1 MRRITHKKI
10 LLTIL
15 GITLILGGA
24 FFLWHTAAKNAW
36 ANFRNHQPFYAE
48 APIVVSPVPDIT
60 SSMQNAMATSPTTE
74 GVVTTT
80 SGTKVP
86 ILVFHII
93 RPSYPTDSQAVKN
106 LAQTPEIFDAEMK
119 YLQDSGYHVI
129 AFRTLV
135 DYLRSGTTTLPVHPI
150 VITFDDGWGDQFK
163 YAFPILQKY
172 HYTATFF
179 IFTNPVGTRGFV
191 TWDDLRALRDAGM
204 DIGSHSRS
212 HPFLTK
218 ITDPKILWNEI
229 NGSKLALERNLG
241 ITVTEFAYPFGR
253 FDATS
258 TEMVKKAGYTAARG
272 DIVKKTGFSQQVDAL
287 YDIGALNAPVTL
299 AQFIRRFPVPAK

>member
-1 MRRITHKKI
+1 MRQIIQKKI

-15 GITLILGGA
+15 GIVVILGGT
-24 FFLWHTAAKNAW
+24 FFLWHTAAENAW
-36 ANFRNHQPFYAE
+36 ASFRNHEPFYAE
-48 APIVVSPVPDIT
+48 TPIVVSPASAIT
-60 SSMQNAMATSPTTE
+60 STMQNVVTASTTSD
-74 GVVTTT
+74 VVTTP
-80 SGTKVP
+80 SGIKVP
-86 ILVFHII
+86 ILVFHIV

-129 AFRTLV
+129 AFRTLI
-135 DYLRSGTTTLPVHPI
+135 DYLKSGTTTLPVHPI

-163 YAFPILQKY
+163 YAFPILEKY

-229 NGSKLALERNLG
+229 HGSKLALEKNLN
-241 ITVTEFAYPFGR
+241 ITVTEFAYPFGK
-253 FDATS
+253 FDAT
-258 TEMVKKAGYTAARG
+258 TTDMVKKAGYTSARG
-272 DIVKKTGFSQQVDAL
+272 DVVKKSGFSQPADQL

-299 AQFIRRFPVPAK
+299 AQFVRRFPVPTK